1 MSDFDPNRVT
11 CEFTLYYGELKLG
24 QKPTDSIP
32 LVKDIRSSLYDSK
45 TYDLTIMNDKIVFDV
60 FEFDQ
65 EPYALKDVFAL
76 VVVKYLTVCKAH
88 SLPLFLTFFM

>member
-1 MSDFDPNRVT
+1 M
-11 CEFTLYYGELKLG
+11 G
-24 QKPTDSIP
+24 QKLTDSIP

-76 VVVKYLTVCKAH
+76 VIVKYLTVCNKLAF
-88 SLPLFLTFFM
+88 SFFFFNSD